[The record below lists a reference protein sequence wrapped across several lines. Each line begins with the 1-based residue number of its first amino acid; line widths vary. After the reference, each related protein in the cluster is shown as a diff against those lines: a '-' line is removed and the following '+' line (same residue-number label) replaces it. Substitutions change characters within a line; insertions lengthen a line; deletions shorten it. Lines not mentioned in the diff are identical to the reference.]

1 MNYAKDY
8 KNDSPYVSVN
18 TLIRPQKSRNL
29 SAVSPAAE
37 IQTKAQEGETG
48 GLQPE
53 TSLTGNLSR
62 SANQVDPAKGSPSNK
77 VEDQTEGTTE
87 PSLQNNRVTPV
98 NNSGNSETKPEIK
111 TEPVAEPEGT
121 IETQPGLSKT
131 EINTNQPVLPE
142 SGMKSIQVEVFQELG
157 EVSGEKTSAKQ
168 EVPLKEEKIVFQ
180 AENPGQ
186 ILGQLQGMPP
196 TKAVAAYGPAQA
208 ASNTALEKQRN
219 EAQKSLPEIP
229 APTGLT
235 PQQGPHPKGK
245 NQVSTIKEK
254 PLAVFKG
261 EKSGQKGR
269 EYRTQSTVAPSMP
282 VKPTYLPGADSSAS
296 TPDKDELSKNAQNAL
311 ENIRLNSGKVATSAG
326 ERPDVDM
333 TGEADPSQINSFQ
346 NESNTNI
353 RNAKLEASQQINQ
366 DFGENNIFPESREEK
381 VKPKKTLSAPKKVI
395 AAQGEGELPLDR
407 ETAAGLN
414 NSLGPT
420 LGKRLGEQKEQY
432 DAGKAK
438 FDSDSAQAGAGAD
451 KQVAALN
458 QETRKQ
464 QMEEQGKAK
473 LEVSKYRKEWK
484 TELDKVDK
492 DYQAKASKAAADQRK
507 KVETEKRAGEEKAAR
522 HLAEA
527 EQKAEAEKLKAEQ
540 EAKRKKEE
548 AKKESKGFWG
558 WVKSAA
564 TALID
569 GLKKAVNFIFDN
581 LRKAVK
587 TIFEAAKT
595 LVKGVIEL
603 ARKAIV
609 GYIKAFGFIIK
620 TLVSVAFAAFPDIAK
635 KINAKI
641 DQAVDTAVKA
651 VNKAAD
657 MLKKGVTA
665 VFDFLANTVDSLLGL
680 VQSLFNGIFTVIG
693 MIIRGGF
700 AELMKRLGYLV
711 DAAKIMPEKFE
722 TAAYEEL
729 LGGNLDDPLSPT
741 ELAQAGITPPGFE
754 GESGQSGEMETHPGP
769 PWSTNNIG
777 VDRVENDMELSP
789 ELTGELFIM
798 MGDKG
803 EVEFGNSEDKDRTM
817 AAIMSEVTGEKSG
830 GEQIQAKY
838 PDDGL
843 TPRQRAEVKWTLMKQ
858 SLTAWWEQNKVK
870 IIAGAI
876 AAIVGVIAL
885 IIVTG
890 GAILAAIPPIMSVL
904 GPLFIG
910 LTVATIA
917 GHAQDYITKSW
928 DNDTEGGAKSLA
940 KGLAAGAVELI
951 TWLTFK
957 AGGAALKGVKALA
970 KGGVTL
976 AKGTVKLLARGV
988 KFIIEKGKILFKG
1001 IFGSGLGKRLK
1012 SLRELGKNLLERL
1025 RFKKFRIRFE
1035 SRRFVLEGFI
1045 NPWVLLATGEIRE
1058 VSFEGEGIGKGIGKG
1073 GKKIGEKVVVDDI
1086 EGIVVGVKKDKK
1098 FVQELLEKNN
1108 AKPEVKS
1115 EKLKELYDE
1124 WSNLDEKK
1132 LVKVLENQK
1141 STYELGKTIELP
1153 EGVAEAQVKGWP
1165 RHHLIPEGVYQGKV
1179 KKFLDELEFNIQYGK
1194 RNGMRLPP
1202 DESLRFGPYRNT
1214 AIHTGAHGNYS
1225 TRVQKTI
1232 ESYADAL
1239 QRDIKNGTPKA
1250 EVIEKM
1256 NKILDDYLGRLKK
1269 GIMDGTISLD

>member
-18 TLIRPQKSRNL
+18 TLIRPQKSRSL
-29 SAVSPAAE
+29 SVVPPAAE
-37 IQTKAQEGETG
+37 IQTKEQERENGD
-48 GLQPE
+48 LLPE
-53 TSLTGNLSR
+53 TSLTGSLSR
-62 SANQVDPAKGSPSNK
+62 SDNQANPSEGSMSSR
-77 VEDQTEGTTE
+77 VEDQAVDTAA
-87 PSLQNNRVTPV
+87 PPLQNNKVTPA
-98 NNSGNSETKPEIK
+98 NNSGNSKTKPETR
-111 TEPVAEPEGT
+111 TEPVAESEGT
-121 IETQPGLSKT
+121 T
-131 EINTNQPVLPE
+131 ENQPVPSKAE
-142 SGMKSIQVEVFQELG
+142 HKTEQPVVIEYGEKSTRVEAFQEPG
-157 EVSGEKTSAKQ
+157 EVAGEKTSAKE
-168 EVPLKEEKIVFQ
+168 EVPSKEEKIVLQ

-196 TKAVAAYGPAQA
+196 TTVVAAYGPAQE
-208 ASNTALEKQRN
+208 ASNEALKKQRN

-235 PQQGPHPKGK
+235 SRQGPRPKEK
-245 NQVSTIKEK
+245 NQGSTIKGK
-254 PLAVFKG
+254 SLAVFKS

-269 EYRTQSTVAPSMP
+269 EYRAQTALSPSLP
-282 VKPTYLPGADSSAS
+282 DKPTVLPGADSSAS
-296 TPDKDELSKNAQNAL
+296 APNNEKLSKNAQNAL
-311 ENIRLNSGKVATSAG
+311 ENIRLNTGMVATSTG
-326 ERPDVDM
+326 ERPDVDI
-333 TGEADPSQINSFQ
+333 TGEADPSQLNSFQ
-346 NESNTNI
+346 TEAGSNI
-353 RNAKLEASQQINQ
+353 HEAKVEASQQISQ
-366 DFGENNIFPESREEK
+366 DFGENNIFPEPREEK
-381 VKPKKTLSAPKKVI
+381 IMPKKILSAPKKI
-395 AAQGEGELPLDR
+395 TATQGDGELPLDR

-414 NSLGPT
+414 KSLGPT
-420 LGKRLGEQKEQY
+420 LGKRLGGQKEQY
-432 DAGKAK
+432 EAGKAK
-438 FDSDSAQAGAGAD
+438 FDSDSAQAKADAD

-492 DYQAKASKAAADQRK
+492 DYQDQASKAAADQRK
-507 KVETEKRAGEEKAAR
+507 KIETEKRAGEDKAAR

-540 EAKRKKEE
+540 EAKRKKEG

-581 LRKAVK
+581 LRKVVK
-587 TIFEAAKT
+587 GIFEIAKT

-609 GYIKAFGFIIK
+609 GYIKAFGVILK
-620 TLVSVAFAAFPDIAK
+620 TLVSVAFAAFPNIAK

-641 DQAVDTAVKA
+641 DQAVNTAVKA

-693 MIIRGGF
+693 MIIRGEF
-700 AELMKRLGYLV
+700 VELMKRLGYLV

-729 LGGNLDDPLSPT
+729 LGGNLDDPLSPA
-741 ELAQAGITPPGFE
+741 ELVQAGITPPGFE
-754 GESGQSGEMETHPGP
+754 SEGGQSGKMGTLPGP
-769 PWSTNNIG
+769 PWSTDNIG
-777 VDRVENDMELSP
+777 VNRVENDMELSP
-789 ELTGELFIM
+789 ELMGELLGM

-803 EVEFGNSEDKDRTM
+803 VVEFGQSEEKDRTM
-817 AAIMSEVTGEKSG
+817 AAVMSEATGEKTG
-830 GEQIQAKY
+830 GEQTQAKY

-843 TPRQRAEVKWTLMKQ
+843 TPRQRAQVKWTLMKQ
-858 SLTAWWEQNKVK
+858 GLATWWEQNKVK

-910 LTVATIA
+910 LTVAIIA
-917 GHAQDYITKSW
+917 GHARDYVTESW
-928 DNDTEGGAKSLA
+928 DSDTEGGAKSLA

-957 AGGAALKGVKALA
+957 AGGAALKGAKALA

-976 AKGTVKLLARGV
+976 AKGTVKLLTRGA

-1001 IFGSGLGKRLK
+1001 IFGSGLGKRLR

-1086 EGIVVGVKKDKK
+1086 EGIVVGVKKDRK

-1108 AKPEVKS
+1108 AKSEVKS

-1132 LVKVLENQK
+1132 LAKVLENQK

-1153 EGVAEAQVKGWP
+1153 EGVVEAQVKGWP

-1202 DESLRFGPYRNT
+1202 DESIRSGPYRNT

-1250 EVIEKM
+1250 EAIEKM
-1256 NKILDDYLGRLKK
+1256 NKILDDYLGRLKE